1 MGSGSDIAIET
12 AELTLMRHSMT
23 AVADALSLSKGTL
36 TNMKQNLFFAFIYN
50 SLGIPLAAG
59 LFYPLFGWLLN
70 PMIGGAAMAFSSITV
85 ASNANRLLKFIP
97 KQ

>member
-1 MGSGSDIAIET
+1 
-12 AELTLMRHSMT
+12 MRHSMQ

-36 TNMKQNLFFAFIYN
+36 RNMKQNLFFAFVYN

-70 PMIGGAAMAFSSITV
+70 PMIGGTAMAFSSITV